1 MASYIFYGYELYIMK
16 IIFLD
21 IDGVINTV
29 KSVSNPRVQPEGF
42 TANLYGVSKL
52 DPDCVARLNKI
63 TNATGAKMVISS
75 SWRILFDDIELL
87 AKYLHSEGVTGE
99 IIGRTPRFAKSYVR
113 GEMTYGRGLEIQ
125 EWLSG
130 QVGIESIVIL
140 DDDSDMLHLSPF
152 LIKTGWQNGLEDHHV
167 DAAIEMLK

>member
-1 MASYIFYGYELYIMK
+1 MK

-21 IDGVINTV
+21 IDGVINTI

-75 SWRILFDDIELL
+75 SWRILFDDVELL

-99 IIGRTPRFAKSYVR
+99 IIGKTPRFAKSYIR

-125 EWLSG
+125 EWLSE
-130 QVGIESIVIL
+130 QPVGEVESFVIL
-140 DDDSDMLHLSPF
+140 DDDSDMLHLSPL
-152 LIKTGWQNGLEDHHV
+152 LIKTSWQNGLEDHHV
-167 DAAIEMLK
+167 NVAIEMLK